1 MIDNCPRCGFNRMG
15 GECPDHP
22 RMVPPAASLA
32 DRRRQEFMRLAKMYR
47 YHNLRE
53 ASNDAWRLYESEA
66 RTAIAAYRD
75 AEIERLTAEND
86 KLLGVLEQHGF
97 RRCDIAACNCGS
109 WHHIGGFA
117 ARFRE
122 IEEATEDYWENGE
135 VLLARI
141 ERIVAKLEAAERDAE
156 RYREWKRAFDEPAA
170 VIRGLQATI
179 ARQRAW
185 IESAGHRPGCAST
198 RKCAHCGKPPWSY
211 RHLVDAV
218 GFDHDF
224 QPGPCDCGWAELAG
238 G

>member
-1 MIDNCPRCGFNRMG
+1 MD
-15 GECPDHP
+15 D
-22 RMVPPAASLA
+22 LA
-32 DRRRQEFMRLAKMYR
+32 EESYWRFDARRKGYGPWK
-47 YHNLRE
+47 E
-53 ASNDAWRLYESEA
+53 APQS
-66 RTAIAAYRD
+66 
-75 AEIERLTAEND
+75 
-86 KLLGVLEQHGF
+86 
-97 RRCDIAACNCGS
+97 
-109 WHHIGGFA
+109 
-117 ARFRE
+117 
-122 IEEATEDYWENGE
+122 
-135 VLLARI
+135 
-141 ERIVAKLEAAERDAE
+141 ERDAYKAE
-156 RYREWKRAFDEPAA
+156 LAALRAQLEQARAEQHELILEANKLDAVVHALGIEDTFDEPAA

>member
-1 MIDNCPRCGFNRMG
+1 MTQQSTRREG
-15 GECPDHP
+15 
-22 RMVPPAASLA
+22 VSVA
-32 DRRRQEFMRLAKMYR
+32 DRDCHHGELAR
-47 YHNLRE
+47 SCALC
-53 ASNDAWRLYESEA
+53 
-66 RTAIAAYRD
+66 
-75 AEIERLTAEND
+75 EIERDINEMTSEIAALRAQ
-86 KLLGVLEQHGF
+86 LEQ
-97 RRCDIAACNCGS
+97 
-109 WHHIGGFA
+109 
-117 ARFRE
+117 ARAE
-122 IEEATEDYWENGE
+122 QHELI
-135 VLLARI
+135 
-141 ERIVAKLEAAERDAE
+141 LEANKLDAVVHALGIE
-156 RYREWKRAFDEPAA
+156 DTFDEPAA